1 MKQDPRAAATDGSS
15 KQDDFT
21 RTTAARL
28 LKMRAMLQETRNRS
42 AGLQTALELFKY
54 KQSKIDSA

>member
-1 MKQDPRAAATDGSS
+1 MKQARPDGTAAEV
-15 KQDDFT
+15 KRDDFA

-54 KQSKIDSA
+54 KQSKIDGA

>member
-1 MKQDPRAAATDGSS
+1 MKQPGPAIAANTSS

-21 RTTAARL
+21 RTTIARL

-42 AGLQTALELFKY
+42 AELQTALEQFKY
-54 KQSKIDSA
+54 RQAKIGGS